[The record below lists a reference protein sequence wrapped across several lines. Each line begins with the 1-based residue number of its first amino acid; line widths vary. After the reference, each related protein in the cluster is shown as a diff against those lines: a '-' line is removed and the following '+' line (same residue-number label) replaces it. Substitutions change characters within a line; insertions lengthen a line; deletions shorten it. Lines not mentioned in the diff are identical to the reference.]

1 MRASRSTVAA
11 VSACALLAGCSV
23 TVDGTA
29 TTSAGADPPVAS
41 RSLTEVLP
49 TGEELS
55 TTLSIGPDGFMGQ
68 LVEGGTDTLLRGV
81 GDSEASPADCVSA
94 TYRLQNITY
103 AASPVR
109 SVASRSWTGGDLGGP
124 AFSGFFGVVKLATA
138 GDAEEFFATVA
149 AKWRQCNGK
158 TMVLDRPGR
167 GSDGSSAINSVQID
181 GRVVSAVVTHAGGPK
196 SVSIQRA
203 LGVAADCIVDVEVTD
218 FGPDGGN
225 GDADDAVD
233 VANLMLDKIGR

>member
-1 MRASRSTVAA
+1 MRA
-11 VSACALLAGCSV
+11 LAGCSV

-68 LVEGGTDTLLRGV
+68 LVEGGTDTCCAG
-81 GDSEASPADCVSA
+81 SATEASPADCVSA

-167 GSDGSSAINSVQID
+167 GSDGSSAINSVQTD
-181 GRVVSAVVTHAGGPK
+181 GRLGRRDARRRAEVGVYSAGPGRTPTASWTSRSRISVRMVATAMPMMPSTCRQSHAR
-196 SVSIQRA
+196 Q
-203 LGVAADCIVDVEVTD
+203 
-218 FGPDGGN
+218 
-225 GDADDAVD
+225 
-233 VANLMLDKIGR
+233 IGR